1 VNIVTETIAI
11 LNDFVLIFGLSV
23 GIVFIFHKLKIVPI
37 VGYLITGVLIGP
49 SVLGFVKDQ
58 LLIETLAEVGVILL
72 LFTIGIEFSLKE
84 LIRLK
89 KLILLGGGLQV
100 ILTTAT
106 VTVIALMFGQS
117 TGLSIFLGF
126 LVALSST
133 AIVLK
138 ILSERGEVESP
149 YGNISICI
157 LIFQDL
163 SIILMV
169 LLVPLLAGST
179 DLSFIAMIVS
189 LVKTIS
195 IVALLLISGKFLI
208 PAVLY
213 QIVKTRN
220 RELFLLGM
228 VLISLGMALLT
239 SMVGLSLAI
248 GAFLVGLILSESEF
262 SHQALSEI
270 LPLRDIFSS
279 LFFISIGMLLDMSFV
294 LDNASIILLV
304 IISIIAIKFILS
316 LITTAFLGYPL
327 HTAILVGL
335 SLAQIGEFSFVLSL
349 IGVQSGL
356 LDNDIY
362 QIFLA
367 SAILTMMITPFMIQ
381 IGPKI
386 ENKASKMKFPSLAIF
401 GDQFDKEP
409 IRTTLENHVVIAGY
423 GMNGR
428 NLSRVLSATNIPFI
442 VLEMNPETVISEKRK
457 GLPIFYGDA
466 SKEEVLKHTNI
477 SKAKILVVAISD
489 AAHTRM
495 MVKTARKLN
504 PAIYIITRIRYI
516 SELEELYKLGAD
528 EVIPEEFE
536 TSIEIFSRVLSRY
549 LIPREEIQ
557 KNIEKVRTDGYE
569 MFRDIYH
576 KPRSIDDLKHHLMN
590 IEIDTFVVNSGSLS
604 SGKTLAELQMRKKY
618 GFTVL
623 AIKRQDEILTNPQAE
638 DRLLEDD
645 TVIVMGQ
652 RDRLGE
658 ITALFTNH

>member
-1 VNIVTETIAI
+1 MTETIAI
-11 LNDFVLIFGLSV
+11 LTDFVLIFGLSV
-23 GIVFIFHKLKIVPI
+23 GIVFFFHKLKIVPI

-58 LLIETLAEVGVILL
+58 LLIETFAEVGVILL

-89 KLILLGGGLQV
+89 KLILLGGGFQV

-106 VTVIALMFGQS
+106 VTAIALMFAQS
-117 TGLSIFLGF
+117 AGLAIFLGF

-149 YGNISICI
+149 YGKVSICI

-169 LLVPLLAGST
+169 LMVPLLASST
-179 DLSFIAMIVS
+179 GLSFAAVFVS
-189 LVKTIS
+189 IIKTLS
-195 IVALLLISGKFLI
+195 IVALLLVSGRFLI
-208 PAVLY
+208 PAILY

-239 SMVGLSLAI
+239 SMAGLSLAI

-270 LPLRDIFSS
+270 LPFRDVFNS

-294 LDNASIILLV
+294 LDHASIIVLV

-316 LITTAFLGYPL
+316 LITTAFLGYPI

-349 IGVQSGL
+349 IGIQSGL
-356 LDNDIY
+356 LDYDIY

-381 IGPKI
+381 AGPRI
-386 ENKASKMKFPSLAIF
+386 ENKVSQITFPSIALF
-401 GDQFDKEP
+401 GKQIEKESVS
-409 IRTTLENHVVIAGY
+409 TSLENHVVIAGY

-428 NLSRVLSATNIPFI
+428 NLSKVLSASNIPFI

-477 SKAKILVVAISD
+477 AKAKILVVAISD

-504 PAIYIITRIRYI
+504 PGIYIITRIRYI
-516 SELEELYKLGAD
+516 SELEELYKLGAN

-549 LIPREEIQ
+549 LIPRDE
-557 KNIEKVRTDGYE
+557 IEKNVENVRKHGYE

-576 KPRSIDDLKHHLMN
+576 KSRDISDLKHHL
-590 IEIDTFVVNSGSLS
+590 IDIDIDTFRVKGGSLAV
-604 SGKTLAELQMRKKY
+604 GKTLAELELRKKY
-618 GFTVL
+618 GFTAL
-623 AIKRQDEILTNPQAE
+623 AIQRGDEIVNNPHGEIRLFENDVVILMGHKGGIAKITELFAE
-638 DRLLEDD
+638 DS
-645 TVIVMGQ
+645 
-652 RDRLGE
+652 
-658 ITALFTNH
+658 

>member
-1 VNIVTETIAI
+1 MTETIAI
-11 LNDFVLIFGLSV
+11 LTDFVLIFGLSV
-23 GIVFIFHKLKIVPI
+23 GIVFFFHKLKIVPI

-58 LLIETLAEVGVILL
+58 LLIETFAEVGVILL

-89 KLILLGGGLQV
+89 KLILLGGGFQV

-106 VTVIALMFGQS
+106 VTAIALMFAQS
-117 TGLSIFLGF
+117 AGLAIFLGF

-149 YGNISICI
+149 YGKVSICI

-169 LLVPLLAGST
+169 LMVPLLASST
-179 DLSFIAMIVS
+179 GLSFAAVFVS
-189 LVKTIS
+189 IIKTLS
-195 IVALLLISGKFLI
+195 IVALLLVSGRFLI
-208 PAVLY
+208 PAILY

-239 SMVGLSLAI
+239 SMAGLSLAI

-270 LPLRDIFSS
+270 LPFRDVFNS

-294 LDNASIILLV
+294 LDHASIIVLV

-316 LITTAFLGYPL
+316 LITTAFLGYPI

-349 IGVQSGL
+349 IGIQSGL
-356 LDNDIY
+356 LDYDIY

-381 IGPKI
+381 AGPRI
-386 ENKASKMKFPSLAIF
+386 ENKVSQITFPSFAIF
-401 GDQFDKEP
+401 GNQIEKESVS
-409 IRTTLENHVVIAGY
+409 TSLENHVVIAGY

-428 NLSRVLSATNIPFI
+428 NLSKVLSASNIPFI

-477 SKAKILVVAISD
+477 AKAKILVVAISD

-504 PAIYIITRIRYI
+504 PGIYIITRIRYI
-516 SELEELYKLGAD
+516 SELEELYKLGAN

-549 LIPREEIQ
+549 LIPRDE
-557 KNIEKVRTDGYE
+557 IEKNVENVRKHGYE

-576 KPRSIDDLKHHLMN
+576 KSRDISDLKHHL
-590 IEIDTFVVNSGSLS
+590 IDIDIDTFRVKGGSLAV
-604 SGKTLAELQMRKKY
+604 GKTLAELELRKKY
-618 GFTVL
+618 GFTAL
-623 AIKRQDEILTNPQAE
+623 AIQRGDEIVNNPHGEIRLFENDVVILMGHKGCIAKITELFAE
-638 DRLLEDD
+638 DS
-645 TVIVMGQ
+645 
-652 RDRLGE
+652 
-658 ITALFTNH
+658 

>member
-1 VNIVTETIAI
+1 
-11 LNDFVLIFGLSV
+11 
-23 GIVFIFHKLKIVPI
+23 
-37 VGYLITGVLIGP
+37 GP

-106 VTVIALMFGQS
+106 ITAIALMFGQS
-117 TGLSIFLGF
+117 TELSIFLGF

-149 YGNISICI
+149 YGNVSICI

-179 DLSFIAMIVS
+179 DLSFAAMIVS

-195 IVALLLISGKFLI
+195 IVAVLLISGKFLI
-208 PAVLY
+208 PAILY

-270 LPLRDIFSS
+270 LPLRDVFSS
-279 LFFISIGMLLDMSFV
+279 LFFISIGMLLDMNFV

-386 ENKASKMKFPSLAIF
+386 ENKVSKMKFPSLAIF

-442 VLEMNPETVISEKRK
+442 VLEMNPETVISEKKK

-516 SELEELYKLGAD
+516 SELEELYKLGAN

-576 KPRSIDDLKHHLMN
+576 KPRSIDDLKHHLVN
-590 IEIDTFVVNSGSLS
+590 IEIDTFVVKSGSVS
-604 SGKTLAELQMRKKY
+604 SGKSLAELQMRKKY

-623 AIKRQDEILTNPQAE
+623 AIKRQDKILTNPQAE

>member
-1 VNIVTETIAI
+1 MTETIAI